1 MEKKSILHL
10 YGKYRI
16 SVIQTLPNI
25 VLGTCCCVRLF
36 QRTPGSPSSKISIKD
51 KADQVW
57 IASYKNPSSSLSRST
72 NLHRAG
78 SIQNLIDKFSG
89 PDQVFSSGYSHL
101 PKPGRLTKAYSVEVL
116 DSPTSPLTPCS
127 PDQVPNIT
135 VTPPAKGTS
144 QSEPE
149 SAQDKSKTSQI
160 AARID
165 FPEGGDTEKA
175 DLKENH
181 SRTLIFDFGRDSVG
195 DSGLG
200 SVSKKEKPLTYYFNV
215 IA

>member
-1 MEKKSILHL
+1 MLPTL
-10 YGKYRI
+10 
-16 SVIQTLPNI
+16 LPNI
-25 VLGTCCCVRLF
+25 VLETCCCVRLF
-36 QRTPGSPSSKISIKD
+36 QRTPGSPSSNISIKD
-51 KADQVW
+51 EADRVW
-57 IASYKNPSSSLSRST
+57 TASYKNPSSSFSRST
-72 NLHRAG
+72 SLHRAG
-78 SIQNLIDKFSG
+78 SIQNLISKFSG

-127 PDQVPNIT
+127 PDQVPDIT

-160 AARID
+160 AATID
-165 FPEGGDTEKA
+165 LPEGGDAEKA
-175 DLKENH
+175 DPKEKK
-181 SRTLIFDFGRDSVG
+181 SKAQIFDFGRDSVG

-200 SVSKKEKPLTYYFNV
+200 SVSEKRRNPRHAVSMSLHEIKPCIISMALQVF
-215 IA
+215 

>member
-1 MEKKSILHL
+1 MFLDL
-10 YGKYRI
+10 CGKYRI
-16 SVIQTLPNI
+16 SVISFSTNLVCLLPRLLPNI
-25 VLGTCCCVRLF
+25 VLETCCCVRLF
-36 QRTPGSPSSKISIKD
+36 QRTPGSPSSKSSVTDEADEVWTATYKD
-51 KADQVW
+51 A
-57 IASYKNPSSSLSRST
+57 SSSLSRST

-78 SIQNLIDKFSG
+78 SIQNLINKFSG

-135 VTPPAKGTS
+135 VTPPAKATS

-149 SAQDKSKTSQI
+149 SAQDKSVTSLNAVSTVREREERKSKTQV
-160 AARID
+160 
-165 FPEGGDTEKA
+165 
-175 DLKENH
+175 
-181 SRTLIFDFGRDSVG
+181 FDFGRDSVA

-200 SVSKKEKPLTYYFNV
+200 SVSKKEKPPTYCSDV
-215 IA
+215 VA